1 MAVFVAVMLKYDK
14 FINKDILYRIKRGV
28 DNVSEKKESLSKKVS
43 EKENVTTKDTVT
55 GLDEMIINL
64 KLELSRLNRDKSH
77 LVLDKS
83 LMLYFVFLFVGV
95 LGFVNGYLSGTF
107 LQILVYFGICV
118 LVIGLV
124 PYVMTMKKESDRM
137 NELVEAMEH
146 AYRKHASNKDR

>member
-1 MAVFVAVMLKYDK
+1 LSNFKK
-14 FINKDILYRIKRGV
+14 NE
-28 DNVSEKKESLSKKVS
+28 VSEKKEALS
-43 EKENVTTKDTVT
+43 

-124 PYVMTMKKESDRM
+124 PYVMTMKKESDKM
-137 NELVEAMEH
+137 NELVETMEH
-146 AYRKHASNKDR
+146 AYKNCALEKNDIIIKKNDMIKKNDIIKVKAK